1 MVFFIVI
8 QIAIV
13 SLLLIYVAH
22 LIWGYYTMDPETTL
36 SSSEGDMTNSALRES
51 KRMYEDMARVIQLG
65 ERLQPIDTIGVP
77 HQTAPHKLTDHKSS
91 PPHPNPI
98 EKENMQEELKAFMDN
113 MM

>member
-8 QIAIV
+8 KIAIV

-22 LIWGYYTMDPETTL
+22 LVWGYYMMDTETPP
-36 SSSEGDMTNSALRES
+36 SDSGKDRTNSALRDS

-65 ERLQPIDTIGVP
+65 ERPPPIDTIGVP
-77 HQTAPHKLTDHKSS
+77 HQTATHDLNEHPTLPHESA
-91 PPHPNPI
+91 

-113 MM
+113 IT